1 MSDKFE
7 TKEGTFSLIKVYPEN
22 KRKETS
28 PDFFGEAKFKGVE
41 LRLSAWARLTDTGK
55 IRITGYIEEKQVQ
68 DHEKPTESQLNDFLL
83 TPEMKA
89 AQTPPPPSGP
99 GPLETPEDDLP
110 F

>member
-1 MSDKFE
+1 MADKFE

-22 KRKETS
+22 KKKETS

-41 LRLSAWARLTDTGK
+41 LRLSAWARLTDSGK
-55 IRITGYIEEKQVQ
+55 IRITGYIEEKQIQ
-68 DHEKPTESQLNDFLL
+68 NHEKPTESQLNDYLM

-89 AQTPPPPSGP
+89 AQASPESSGLVSFQP
-99 GPLETPEDDLP
+99 PEDDLP